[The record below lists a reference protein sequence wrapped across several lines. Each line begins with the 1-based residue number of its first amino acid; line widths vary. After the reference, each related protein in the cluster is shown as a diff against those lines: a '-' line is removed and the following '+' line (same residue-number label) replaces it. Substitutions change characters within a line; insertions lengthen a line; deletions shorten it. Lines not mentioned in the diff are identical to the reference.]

1 MPNACEVFATL
12 HGPSIVAKQLRQN
25 FLLHLF
31 NLWDASIVS
40 SRTIARCLSI
50 VDSNPE
56 FVKRPTSSKT

>member
-12 HGPSIVAKQLRQN
+12 YGPSIVAKQLRQN

-56 FVKRPTSSKT
+56 FVRRKLKA